1 MEDRN
6 KLEHNELLCSRR
18 KKIIDF
24 ASVNRRQR
32 VQEIKY
38 LGFHINEEFESLQH
52 LQIKSK
58 ALMRRSYSLYY
69 TGLF

>member
-1 MEDRN
+1 MDDRI
-6 KLEHNELLCSRR
+6 KLEQNVLLCSRR
-18 KKIIDF
+18 NKIIDF

-52 LQIKSK
+52 L
-58 ALMRRSYSLYY
+58 
-69 TGLF
+69 